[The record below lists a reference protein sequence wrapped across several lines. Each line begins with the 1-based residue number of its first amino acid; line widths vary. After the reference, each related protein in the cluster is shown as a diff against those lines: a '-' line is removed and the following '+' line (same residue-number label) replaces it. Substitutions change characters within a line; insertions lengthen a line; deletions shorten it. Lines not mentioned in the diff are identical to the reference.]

1 MARSAFENQNGNNSN
16 VNSDNSTAE
25 ITISGYIQVG
35 VKIGDFSKAIK
46 IRKQIIIIRVDKNDG
61 RIFYSEVKN
70 IN

>member
-46 IRKQIIIIRVDKNDG
+46 IRK
-61 RIFYSEVKN
+61 
-70 IN
+70 